1 MKLNEEE
8 LSIIPSTPRYA
19 KDHMDIY
26 RNAEG
31 YLDQFLDIDKDL
43 KRYTFKDH
51 NDWIQSYK
59 REKED
64 NPTFFIKYWKKV
76 VGILLFREAYFVGG
90 VQISYLTHRKFAG
103 KGITSIALE
112 QLAEVAFMT
121 HKFLHI
127 ELHID
132 IDNLASQRVAEKLG
146 FEVIDAYDAPKMG
159 LRGSGHLEIWAKS
172 NPHGPSFWRQIPKE
186 EWMKNNDWVV
196 GNRHAS
202 FRKNKRYRKVVRN
215 QNT

>member
-132 IDNLASQRVAEKLG
+132 IDNLGVRPEGVVSDTVWQTIVYHMYQTVIYAGESLQVWARCASGQRI
-146 FEVIDAYDAPKMG
+146 IDQMSANFYNHFLALQTQIKPK
-159 LRGSGHLEIWAKS
+159 RSPGSAI
-172 NPHGPSFWRQIPKE
+172 
-186 EWMKNNDWVV
+186 
-196 GNRHAS
+196 
-202 FRKNKRYRKVVRN
+202 
-215 QNT
+215 